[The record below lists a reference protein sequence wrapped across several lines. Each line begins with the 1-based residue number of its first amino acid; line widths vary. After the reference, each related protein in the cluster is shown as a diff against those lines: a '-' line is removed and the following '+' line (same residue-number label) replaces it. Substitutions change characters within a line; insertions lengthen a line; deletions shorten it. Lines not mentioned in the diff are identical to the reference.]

1 MNVAGILQTA
11 FEPLFPAPRQV
22 WQSFVDAGEIVRLG
36 KEAVLKANHT
46 VERYFYFILRGSGG
60 VLLWNRNNFIC
71 IDISYENE
79 ILCDFMS
86 FLQQTPSPI
95 EVITFEDSE
104 LLRMSKT
111 HYDKLTQSGIGADI
125 SRACSDA
132 LFMHKQQQQ
141 IDILTKT
148 AKERYTELQ
157 HRQTHLLQKIPQKY
171 VASYLGITPQSLSRI
186 RAELAQNPSRAELVT
201 IR

>member
-1 MNVAGILQTA
+1 MNIARTLQRA
-11 FEPLFPAPRQV
+11 FEPFYFAPIDAWEAFAR
-22 WQSFVDAGEIVRLG
+22 AGEIVETR
-36 KEAVLKANHT
+36 KETVLKAAHST
-46 VERYFYFILRGSGG
+46 EQFFYFILRGSGG
-60 VLLWNRNNFIC
+60 VLLWNHNNFIC
-71 IDISYENE
+71 VDMSSENE

-104 LLRMSKT
+104 LLCLSKT
-111 HYDKLTQSGIGADI
+111 NYHKLTQGGIGADI
-125 SRACSDA
+125 SRACSEA

-157 HRQTHLLQKIPQKY
+157 HKQPHLLQKVPQKY
-171 VASYLGITPQSLSRI
+171 IASYLGITPQSLSRI
-186 RAELAQNPSRAELVT
+186 RSELAQYPS
-201 IR
+201 

>member
-1 MNVAGILQTA
+1 MSTATILQRA
-11 FEPLFPAPRQV
+11 FEPLYPASLQV
-22 WQSFVDAGEIVRLG
+22 WETFVQAGDMVRTR
-36 KEAVLKANHT
+36 KEEVLKAAHT
-46 VERYFYFILRGSGG
+46 REQYFYFMLRGSGG

-71 IDISYENE
+71 MDFCTENE

-95 EVITFEDSE
+95 EVITFEESE
-104 LLRMSKT
+104 LLRISKAKY
-111 HYDKLTQSGIGADI
+111 HALTQSGIGAEI
-125 SRACSDA
+125 SRACSEA

-148 AKERYTELQ
+148 AKERYHDLQ
-157 HRQTHLLQKIPQKY
+157 TRQAHLLQKIPQKY

-186 RAELAQNPSRAELVT
+186 RSELSEH
-201 IR
+201 